1 MDYQDWILRKGMD
14 FLLAKNIPALMFNQL
29 PVNGHEGSFQRAK
42 QLEHEADHLSTS
54 TYIGIPCNSEL
65 HLALFRYSA
74 LA

>member
-1 MDYQDWILRKGMD
+1 MDYQDLILRRGMD
-14 FLLAKNIPALMFNQL
+14 FLFAKNIPASDQL

-42 QLEHEADHLSTS
+42 QLEHEVDHLSTS
-54 TYIGIPCNSEL
+54 TYIGIPRNSEL